1 MPPSDLAAAQRHLK
15 QALEQVTSSATA
27 GEPELDPEAQEGD
40 VGEVYG
46 TERAR
51 RRRAAEV
58 GEPELAGGGRLHRL
72 QPGRH
77 RASLLR
83 AKPARRIRRGPS

>member
-1 MPPSDLAAAQRHLK
+1 MPPSDLAAAQQHLK
-15 QALEQVTSSATA
+15 QALEQVTSSAAA
-27 GEPELDPEAQEGD
+27 GEPELDPEAREGD
-40 VGEVYG
+40 IGEVYG
-46 TERAR
+46 TQRAR

-83 AKPARRIRRGPS
+83 ARPARRIGQGPS